1 MFPLAVFSSA
11 AWESIHGIFTRHL
24 SRYHDKM
31 HYIYCKANP
40 NRINVYLTQVR
51 IASLFFSFALALQEN
66 TLVFSRSETPNS
78 FFIYI
83 FRLLPPLF
91 LVLVTLRVPMAA
103 ARTIRVLTEEPVLT
117 SVNPQVFGT
126 TAPVLYRL

>member
-1 MFPLAVFSSA
+1 
-11 AWESIHGIFTRHL
+11 
-24 SRYHDKM
+24 M

-66 TLVFSRSETPNS
+66 TLVFSRSEAPNF

-83 FRLLPPLF
+83 FRLPTLF
-91 LVLVTLRVPMAA
+91 LVLMTSRVPMAA
-103 ARTIRVLTEEPVLT
+103 ARTIRVLIEEPVLT

>member
-1 MFPLAVFSSA
+1 
-11 AWESIHGIFTRHL
+11 
-24 SRYHDKM
+24 M

-83 FRLLPPLF
+83 FRLLPTLF

-103 ARTIRVLTEEPVLT
+103 ARTIRVLIEEPVLR
-117 SVNPQVFGT
+117 SVNPQVLGT
-126 TAPVLYRL
+126 IVPVLYRL